1 MAVSKRT
8 RFEVLRRD
16 DHTCRYCGGRAPDVT
31 LTVDHVIP
39 QALGGTDRPD
49 NLVAACRDCNAGK
62 SSTSPDEKTVADVS
76 TEAVALGKALREAL
90 RLRGQALA
98 EAASWVENV
107 GDWWDESAEHAGVSW
122 ARMDDGWEDSVRK
135 WYGMGVPANVIT
147 DAIDTA
153 MRRRKVSASSKW
165 RYACGIIWR
174 TLDDAMQDV
183 LPRAEEPKR
192 CGHCIPCRNPDAE
205 MLPGECTVFNP
216 DPEDEQ
222 TICDVCGRPDCMYER
237 GRDDGIQAGMQWE
250 FTTNWDAIKH
260 YRTCPEVKL
269 HGA

>member
-39 QALGGTDRPD
+39 RSLGGSDAPD

-98 EAASWVENV
+98 EATSWVENV
-107 GDWWDESAEHAGVSW
+107 GDWWDESAGHAGVSW

-192 CGHCIPCRNPDAE
+192 CGHCCACTDESCREFEGHCMVYNPTEDEEKEPCR
-205 MLPGECTVFNP
+205 
-216 DPEDEQ
+216 
-222 TICDVCGRPDCMYER
+222 VCGDPRCLYQAAHE
-237 GRDDGIQAGMQWE
+237 DGIDCGMQWE
-250 FTTNWDAIKH
+250 FSRWYDAIKH
-260 YRTCPEVKL
+260 YRTCPEVKREP
-269 HGA
+269 